1 MTQRKQEM
9 EQIRQLKVQ
18 TRKTESKLNYKQS
31 QRRRKYN
38 STEKENRQPPK
49 CCTHGKGIFIIGTH
63 DIRHCGTKS
72 LPKNK

>member
-9 EQIRQLKVQ
+9 EQIRQLKYQ
-18 TRKTESKLNYKQS
+18 KTEPDLNYKQTKGGVNIIILLK
-31 QRRRKYN
+31 RKIG
-38 STEKENRQPPK
+38 QPPK
-49 CCTHGKGIFIIGTH
+49 CYTHGKGVFSIGTQ